1 MKRKFL
7 ILLILLM
14 VFVSGC
20 KSTHKSEEILLQ
32 KVNISEIKNT
42 EFLNSMEEVSLSKG
56 IYLLEYNSEEYILFS
71 KINIKDENTSC
82 NIDGTDL
89 EINIE
94 TEKSNDS
101 NLYKISNQYDIYY
114 DLIKLV
120 ENGKE
125 ASFSEIILSDWE
137 IRNCMYY

>member
-20 KSTHKSEEILLQ
+20 KSTHKNEEILLQ

-125 ASFSEIILSDWE
+125 ASFSEIILSD
-137 IRNCMYY
+137 

>member
-20 KSTHKSEEILLQ
+20 KSTHKNEEILLQ

-42 EFLNSMEEVSLSKG
+42 EFLNNMEEVPLSKG
-56 IYLLEYNSEEYILFS
+56 IYLVKYNSEKYILFS
-71 KINIKDENTSC
+71 KININNENTYC

-101 NLYKISNQYDIYY
+101 NLYEISNQYDIYY

-125 ASFSEIILSDWE
+125 ASFSEIILSD
-137 IRNCMYY
+137 

>member
-20 KSTHKSEEILLQ
+20 KSTHKNEEILLQ

-42 EFLNSMEEVSLSKG
+42 EFLNNMEEVPLSKG
-56 IYLLEYNSEEYILFS
+56 IYLVKYNSEKYILFS
-71 KINIKDENTSC
+71 KININNENTYC

-125 ASFSEIILSDWE
+125 ASFSEIILSD
-137 IRNCMYY
+137 

>member
-20 KSTHKSEEILLQ
+20 KSTHKNEEILLQ

-101 NLYKISNQYDIYY
+101 NLYKISNQYDIDY
-114 DLIKLV
+114 DIIKLV
-120 ENGKE
+120 EDGKE
-125 ASFSEIILSDWE
+125 VLFSKIILSD
-137 IRNCMYY
+137 

>member
-20 KSTHKSEEILLQ
+20 KSTHKNEEILLQ

-101 NLYKISNQYDIYY
+101 NLYKISNQYDIDY
-114 DLIKLV
+114 DIIKLV
-120 ENGKE
+120 EDGKE
-125 ASFSEIILSDWE
+125 VLFSKIILSDWE
-137 IRNCMYY
+137 

>member
-20 KSTHKSEEILLQ
+20 KSTHKNEEILLQ

-42 EFLNSMEEVSLSKG
+42 EFLNNMEEVSLSKG

-101 NLYKISNQYDIYY
+101 NLYKISNQYDIDY
-114 DLIKLV
+114 DIIKLV
-120 ENGKE
+120 EDGKE
-125 ASFSEIILSDWE
+125 VLFSKIILSD
-137 IRNCMYY
+137 

>member
-20 KSTHKSEEILLQ
+20 KSTHKNEEILLQ

-42 EFLNSMEEVSLSKG
+42 EFLNSMEEVPLSKG
-56 IYLLEYNSEEYILFS
+56 IYLVEYNSEKYILFS
-71 KINIKDENTSC
+71 KIDIKNENTYC

-101 NLYKISNQYDIYY
+101 NLYKISNQYDIDY
-114 DLIKLV
+114 DIIKLV
-120 ENGKE
+120 EDGKE
-125 ASFSEIILSDWE
+125 VLFSKIILSDWE
-137 IRNCMYY
+137 

>member
-20 KSTHKSEEILLQ
+20 KSTHKSEEIFLQ

-42 EFLNSMEEVSLSKG
+42 EFLNSMEEVPLSKG
-56 IYLLEYNSEEYILFS
+56 IYLVEYNSEKYILFS
-71 KINIKDENTSC
+71 KININNENTYC

-125 ASFSEIILSDWE
+125 ASFSEIILSD
-137 IRNCMYY
+137 

>member
-20 KSTHKSEEILLQ
+20 KSTHKNEEILLQ

-125 ASFSEIILSDWE
+125 ASFSKIILSD
-137 IRNCMYY
+137 

>member
-20 KSTHKSEEILLQ
+20 KSTHKNEEILLQ

-71 KINIKDENTSC
+71 KINIKDENTYC

-101 NLYKISNQYDIYY
+101 NLYEISNQYDIYY
-114 DLIKLV
+114 NLIKLV

-125 ASFSEIILSDWE
+125 VSFAEIILSD
-137 IRNCMYY
+137 